1 VLVSLNIKNP
11 EDERLAAEVGA
22 LAGESKTA
30 AVISALR
37 ERRARLLAARQ
48 QAQDATMPADLVAI
62 ADQIRSRIGRAELSS
77 DFLYD
82 PETGLPA

>member
-1 VLVSLNIKNP
+1 MSLNIKNP
-11 EDERLAAEVGA
+11 EADRLAAEVSA
-22 LAGESKTA
+22 LTGESKTA

-37 ERRARLLAARQ
+37 ERRERLLADRQ
-48 QAQDATMPADLVAI
+48 ATRDAAMADDLLAL
-62 ADQIRSRIGRAELSS
+62 AAKIRSRIGPADLSA

>member
-1 VLVSLNIKNP
+1 MSLNIKNP
-11 EDERLAAEVGA
+11 EAERLAAEIGA
-22 LAGESKTA
+22 LTGESKTA

-37 ERRARLLAARQ
+37 ERHERLLTKRQ
-48 QAQDATMPADLVAI
+48 QLEDATMADDILTLA
-62 ADQIRSRIGRAELSS
+62 AKIRSRVGGLELSS

>member
-1 VLVSLNIKNP
+1 MSLNIKNP
-11 EDERLAAEVGA
+11 EAERLAAEIGA
-22 LAGESKTA
+22 LTGESKTA

-37 ERRARLLAARQ
+37 ERRERLLAKRREEE
-48 QAQDATMPADLVAI
+48 DATMADDLLVLA
-62 ADQIRSRIGRAELSS
+62 AKIRSRLGGADLST